1 MAHSSTLRGAGL
13 ALLAFLS
20 YSAYDVSAKTLG
32 ATYNPLQIIAAAGM
46 MMMPLLLIYAL
57 IDRSPGSL
65 RPVRPGLMALR
76 TAGTIFNF
84 ITGVWAFTLVPLAEA
99 YVIFFTMPLLIALL
113 AVPVLGERLD
123 PVRGLAVLGGLAGV
137 VIALNPTATPLSL
150 GHGLAMAGAVVGA
163 MNNVII
169 RKTGAVERTAV
180 MLIWPQLALL
190 LVVAATMPFVY
201 RPMPLHDLGIS
212 ALMAV
217 ALSIALVSIIAA
229 YRRAPAIVVAPMQYS
244 QILWAAIF
252 GALLF
257 DEALTGRTMLGAA
270 LIAAAGLVIV
280 VRQDRPRPRPQA
292 A

>member
-99 YVIFFTMPLLIALL
+99 YVIFFTMPLFIALL

-229 YRRAPAIVVAPMQYS
+229 YRRASAIVVAPM
-244 QILWAAIF
+244 
-252 GALLF
+252 
-257 DEALTGRTMLGAA
+257 
-270 LIAAAGLVIV
+270 
-280 VRQDRPRPRPQA
+280 
-292 A
+292 